1 MDGGVEKGLTSRVD
15 FERFLAEESSLAIEF
30 DLPLTV
36 VAVRLEGGW
45 DGESARLALGVMRI
59 ADLATLATPE
69 HVVAFLSNTAAGG
82 AGAVE
87 SRIRETLPE
96 ASLGFASHLPG
107 DTAREMTERAR
118 EDTAE

>member
-15 FERFLAEESSLAIEF
+15 FERFLEEELSLAVEY

-36 VAVRLEGGW
+36 VAVRFDGGW
-45 DGESARLALGVMRI
+45 DEDSVRDALGVMRI

-69 HVVAFLSNTAAGG
+69 HLVAFLPNTAAGG
-82 AGAVE
+82 AEAVE
-87 SRIRETLPE
+87 GRIRETLPE

-107 DTAREMTERAR
+107 DTAKDMIERAR
-118 EDTAE
+118 EDSDG